1 MYFLTDTHPP
11 QTIFLPFP
19 CHILLQYD
27 FNVEGLLSNLT
38 FSDVCVQSISGRAI
52 DVAVKTLMS
61 DTMFFVSHKSNL
73 SKKYFCS
80 FLSTKYEEN
89 KARQAPTPI

>member
-1 MYFLTDTHPP
+1 M
-11 QTIFLPFP
+11 
-19 CHILLQYD
+19 LLHSFASVASIEYD

-73 SKKYFCS
+73 PKSISVVLFPSNCS
-80 FLSTKYEEN
+80 N
-89 KARQAPTPI
+89 

>member
-1 MYFLTDTHPP
+1 MQITGHRIQESLDGFE
-11 QTIFLPFP
+11 FE
-19 CHILLQYD
+19 YD
-27 FNVEGLLSNLT
+27 LNIVGLLSNLT

-73 SKKYFCS
+73 SKAISVLLFAISMRREICNVHQIWLK
-80 FLSTKYEEN
+80 
-89 KARQAPTPI
+89 